1 MELRTT
7 VYKYQ
12 SRPIPAV
19 NAKSF
24 LHAKT
29 QLPQN
34 LLGLAGF
41 IGLIEKENYSFHFQ
55 L

>member
-1 MELRTT
+1 MELRMTI
-7 VYKYQ
+7 Q
-12 SRPIPAV
+12 SRPGIPTV

-34 LLGLAGF
+34 LHGLVGF
-41 IGLIEKENYSFHFQ
+41 IGLKEKENYSFHFQ